1 MKKKVILLVDDEKD
15 ILDWFRVGLGEK
27 GYDVITAQT
36 GAEALDI
43 LNSYTPD
50 IIIADLRME
59 PMNGFDFYQQV
70 KKNSALT
77 GAPFFFL
84 TAVNDYLSQKYGAKL
99 GVDAYITKPVELD
112 DLDALI
118 KAKLSEK

>member
-118 KAKLSEK
+118 K